1 MTRVRFSGRRKP
13 AEPSCPGLMFPLRF
27 RDDQHTGL
35 QFALLKNLLDG
46 DDPNVFGAVHVPNEE
61 YVLRAAEAMC

>member
-1 MTRVRFSGRRKP
+1 MFHFHVSLSG
-13 AEPSCPGLMFPLRF
+13 LVFPLRF

-61 YVLRAAEAMC
+61 